1 LNNKVISAY
10 LRQAGN
16 QLYRFALFAY
26 IVGSRHCA
34 ALPREWVASLE
45 QAIFIVDFKL
55 VFALIEKIRPANAV
69 RRNAISSCID
79 NFEYDKIL
87 SLITES
93 KSNG

>member
-1 LNNKVISAY
+1 MRSA
-10 LRQAGN
+10 
-16 QLYRFALFAY
+16 
-26 IVGSRHCA
+26 I
-34 ALPREWVASLE
+34 
-45 QAIFIVDFKL
+45 

-79 NFEYDKIL
+79 NFEYDQIL